1 MRTARE
7 VALELLSRVRTTEA
21 YANLLLPELIA
32 QAKLSK
38 ADAAFC
44 VELSFGTLRNQGF
57 YDWVIG
63 KATKRDIGAIDA
75 DALEVIRLGAHQIL
89 GMRTP
94 AHAALN
100 ETVNLAKSALKQGA
114 VGFVNAALRRISERT
129 REEWVAQLKREEENH
144 LATLYSHPR
153 WMVTALKLALESDG
167 RTDLEKL
174 LAANNDAPSVNLVA
188 LPNHPFELDDHLERV
203 GVSPIGYQL
212 DSGDPA
218 ELLGFKT
225 GALRVQDQGSQL
237 AALALSRCK
246 PNSGE
251 SRWLDLCAGPG
262 GKAALLAAEAENLG
276 IELVANEI
284 SNHRARLV
292 EQALRSS
299 GLKAKVTNQ
308 DGRTLKAGLFDRIMI
323 DAPCTGLGALR
334 RRPESRWRKSP
345 DDLKEL
351 TSLQGDLIE
360 SGWRQL
366 KAGGVLAYV
375 TCSPHP
381 AETTAIVSKL
391 LGSHR
396 DAELIDAGD
405 VLERISDEF
414 IRNPNR
420 KTAQLWPHTNDT
432 DAMFIALIR
441 KVG

>member
-1 MRTARE
+1 
-7 VALELLSRVRTTEA
+7 VRTSDA

-32 QAKLSK
+32 QAKLNR

-44 VELSFGTLRNQGF
+44 VELAFGTLRNQGF

-63 KATKRDIGAIDA
+63 KATNREIAAIDA

-100 ETVNLAKSALKQGA
+100 ETVNLAKRALRQGA
-114 VGFVNAALRRISERT
+114 VGFVNAALRRISERE
-129 REEWVAQLKREEENH
+129 RGEWVGMLEGQGGDFLS
-144 LATLYSHPR
+144 TLYSHPK
-153 WMVTALKLALESDG
+153 WMVTALKLALEADG

-188 LPNHPFELDDHLERV
+188 LPNHAFEPDESLERT
-203 GVSPIGYQL
+203 GISPIGYQL
-212 DSGDPA
+212 AGGDPT
-218 ELLGFKT
+218 ELRGFRN
-225 GALRVQDQGSQL
+225 GSLRVQDQGSQI
-237 AALALSRCK
+237 AALALSRCR
-246 PNSGE
+246 PTSGE
-251 SRWLDLCAGPG
+251 TRWLDLCAGPG
-262 GKAALLAAEAENLG
+262 GKAALLAAEAENAG

-292 EQALRSS
+292 EQALRDA
-299 GLKAKVTNQ
+299 GLSAKVTNQ
-308 DGRTLKAGLFDRIMI
+308 DGRSLDVGLFDRIMI

-334 RRPESRWRKSP
+334 RRPESRWRKIP

-351 TSLQGDLIE
+351 TSLQGELIE

-366 KAGGVLAYV
+366 KPGGVLAYV

-381 AETTAIVSKL
+381 GETTAIVSKL
-391 LGSHR
+391 LGAHH
-396 DAELIDAGD
+396 DAELIDAGA
-405 VLERISDEF
+405 VLETISDEF
-414 IRNPNR
+414 IRNPKR